1 MSIPPASLRR
11 RAACAVLAPL
21 LSEEA
26 LDEALQLQQRTLRG
40 DGVAEIIAF
49 IDAVAARNLLDAAT
63 RKRLYPAYFEALKR
77 PEAELP
83 FDPWPTAQPPA
94 AVVPS
99 LVRGAPPV
107 PPVAPPAAM
116 TSAAPVVAMVPV
128 ATPVAA
134 PVPAPAAEAPAPV
147 PEAPAEQQVFAALIA
162 ALQEGV
168 KQNHA
173 RDWDEFRQ
181 RALALLP
188 QLRSTPAVR
197 EVARLAWGSSEPSA
211 ARWLIAAPEATLA
224 ELVNLTYVA
233 LCEALGPIDADRLL
247 TEAVR
252 EAQRLPAARRF
263 SPRRLV

>member
-26 LDEALQLQQRTLRG
+26 LDEALQLQHRTLRS
-40 DGVAEIIAF
+40 DGVADIIAF

-77 PEAELP
+77 PQAELP
-83 FDPWPTAQPPA
+83 LDPWPAMAAGAALRGESSATSPPVQPPA
-94 AVVPS
+94 ASVPIA
-99 LVRGAPPV
+99 APMLAPAPV
-107 PPVAPPAAM
+107 PASIEAPPAAI
-116 TSAAPVVAMVPV
+116 
-128 ATPVAA
+128 
-134 PVPAPAAEAPAPV
+134 APV
-147 PEAPAEQQVFAALIA
+147 PEAPAEQQVFAALVT

-168 KQNHA
+168 RQAHG
-173 RDWDEFRQ
+173 RGWDEFRQ
-181 RALALLP
+181 HALALLP

-197 EVARLAWGSSEPSA
+197 EVARLAWASSEPSA
-211 ARWLIAAPEATLA
+211 TRWQIAAPEATLA

-252 EAQRLPAARRF
+252 EAQRIPAARRF

>member
-1 MSIPPASLRR
+1 M
-11 RAACAVLAPL
+11 LAPL

-26 LDEALQLQQRTLRG
+26 LDEALQLQHRTLRS
-40 DGVAEIIAF
+40 DGVADIIAF
-49 IDAVAARNLLDAAT
+49 IDAVAERNLLDTAT

-77 PEAELP
+77 PEADLP
-83 FDPWPTAQPPA
+83 LDPWPAMQGALQPGGPSPLSAPFAPARSAAFAAPAGGTPVAPLEAPAQP
-94 AVVPS
+94 
-99 LVRGAPPV
+99 APEP
-107 PPVAPPAAM
+107 APPAA
-116 TSAAPVVAMVPV
+116 
-128 ATPVAA
+128 
-134 PVPAPAAEAPAPV
+134 APAPTPAPPA
-147 PEAPAEQQVFAALIA
+147 PEAPAEQQVFAALIT

-168 KQNHA
+168 RQGHGG
-173 RDWDEFRQ
+173 DWDEFRQ

-197 EVARLAWGSSEPSA
+197 EVARLAWGSSAEAPT

-252 EAQRLPAARRF
+252 EAQRIPAARRF

>member
-1 MSIPPASLRR
+1 M
-11 RAACAVLAPL
+11 LAPL

-26 LDEALQLQQRTLRG
+26 LDEALQLQHRTLRS
-40 DGVAEIIAF
+40 DGVADIIAF
-49 IDAVAARNLLDAAT
+49 IDAVAERNLLDTAT

-77 PEAELP
+77 PEADLP
-83 FDPWPTAQPPA
+83 LDPWPAMQGALQPGGPSPLSAPFAPA
-94 AVVPS
+94 RSAAFA
-99 LVRGAPPV
+99 APAGG
-107 PPVAPPAAM
+107 PPVAPVIAPGITPAQP
-116 TSAAPVVAMVPV
+116 APE
-128 ATPVAA
+128 
-134 PVPAPAAEAPAPV
+134 PAPA
-147 PEAPAEQQVFAALIA
+147 PEAPAEQQVFAALIT

-168 KQNHA
+168 RQGHGG
-173 RDWDEFRQ
+173 DWDEFRQ

-197 EVARLAWGSSEPSA
+197 EVARLAWGSSAEAPT

-252 EAQRLPAARRF
+252 EAQRIPAARRF